1 MIPVLN
7 EKDFLLVH
15 NLIFKGIESSN
26 LGKYKNDSVVLREMN
41 LFFNWYES
49 QKNNLHPI
57 ILASEAHLKILEIN
71 PFTNGN
77 LQMANLILNWI
88 LIQYNY
94 TYISPEENQNSINEY
109 FSVLEESQIQ
119 NDKSIF
125 INYII
130 QIEKEN
136 LKRAIQLIHS

>member
-1 MIPVLN
+1 
-7 EKDFLLVH
+7 
-15 NLIFKGIESSN
+15 
-26 LGKYKNDSVVLREMN
+26 MN

-94 TYISPEENQNSINEY
+94 TYISPEENQKNREKIR
-109 FSVLEESQIQ
+109 SVLEQYHLRFFFVFHRGTVHQ
-119 NDKSIF
+119 NYLTASANVSGPRI
-125 INYII
+125 
-130 QIEKEN
+130 
-136 LKRAIQLIHS
+136 